1 MQAVGLESVELERRL
16 LSECNQSV
24 WYALSIADNREQL
37 LARKAKFNALPTVE
51 RTEEIVSLMPGEE
64 EIKQPIIQQI
74 NGRLS
79 DLPER
84 PPLIAITKP
93 EKLGEALGQLQA
105 LVMRTGRA
113 EKCAR
118 QLEQIRHL
126 LRSMPV
132 DDCYRSIS
140 LFQQQ
145 MAGDL
150 LSRLHVLRQVA
161 NPEPPQLSD
170 LPASLVNR
178 FVGQHG
184 RHLLKIYGRGNIWDT
199 EALTQF
205 VADVRSV
212 DPHVTGNPLQA
223 HEASA
228 EMMGSYQQAAIYSML
243 VIIGVLVL
251 NFRSLTYSLIAALP
265 LAVGVLQTF
274 GLLGFLNIPLN
285 PANLIALPLILGI
298 GVDYGVHIVHE
309 FRECKGPY
317 RMSPGTAVAVLVDAL
332 TTIVG
337 FGSLMI
343 ATHQGL
349 QSLGRVLTIAV
360 TCCLFSSL
368 VMLPALL
375 ALMTRNRPAV
385 PVADFQPSDGEAVIP
400 DRAALAPQSR
410 AA

>member
-1 MQAVGLESVELERRL
+1 
-16 LSECNQSV
+16 
-24 WYALSIADNREQL
+24 
-37 LARKAKFNALPTVE
+37 
-51 RTEEIVSLMPGEE
+51 
-64 EIKQPIIQQI
+64 
-74 NGRLS
+74 
-79 DLPER
+79 
-84 PPLIAITKP
+84 
-93 EKLGEALGQLQA
+93 
-105 LVMRTGRA
+105 
-113 EKCAR
+113 
-118 QLEQIRHL
+118 
-126 LRSMPV
+126 
-132 DDCYRSIS
+132 
-140 LFQQQ
+140 

>member
-1 MQAVGLESVELERRL
+1 
-16 LSECNQSV
+16 
-24 WYALSIADNREQL
+24 
-37 LARKAKFNALPTVE
+37 
-51 RTEEIVSLMPGEE
+51 
-64 EIKQPIIQQI
+64 
-74 NGRLS
+74 
-79 DLPER
+79 
-84 PPLIAITKP
+84 
-93 EKLGEALGQLQA
+93 
-105 LVMRTGRA
+105 
-113 EKCAR
+113 
-118 QLEQIRHL
+118 
-126 LRSMPV
+126 
-132 DDCYRSIS
+132 
-140 LFQQQ
+140 

-184 RHLLKIYGRGNIWDT
+184 RHLLKIYGKGNIWDT

-223 HEASA
+223 HEASV
-228 EMMGSYQQAAIYSML
+228 EMKGSYEEAAIYSLL

-251 NFRSLTYSLIAALP
+251 DFRSLTYSLIAALP

-285 PANLIALPLILGI
+285 PANLIALPL
-298 GVDYGVHIVHE
+298 D
-309 FRECKGPY
+309 
-317 RMSPGTAVAVLVDAL
+317 PGHRRRLRRPHRPRVPRVQGALSHVAGHGRGRAGRRADHDRRLRLADDR
-332 TTIVG
+332 
-337 FGSLMI
+337 
-343 ATHQGL
+343 QPPGL

-375 ALMTRNRPAV
+375 SWMTRNRPEV
-385 PVADFQPSDGEAVIP
+385 PADEPTTPSLRPNRPPLSGWPAPPEENGNRTNLGPVPFILFVA
-400 DRAALAPQSR
+400 SR
-410 AA
+410 A

>member
-1 MQAVGLESVELERRL
+1 M
-16 LSECNQSV
+16 
-24 WYALSIADNREQL
+24 
-37 LARKAKFNALPTVE
+37 
-51 RTEEIVSLMPGEE
+51 
-64 EIKQPIIQQI
+64 
-74 NGRLS
+74 
-79 DLPER
+79 
-84 PPLIAITKP
+84 
-93 EKLGEALGQLQA
+93 
-105 LVMRTGRA
+105 
-113 EKCAR
+113 
-118 QLEQIRHL
+118 
-126 LRSMPV
+126 
-132 DDCYRSIS
+132 
-140 LFQQQ
+140 
-145 MAGDL
+145 
-150 LSRLHVLRQVA
+150 
-161 NPEPPQLSD
+161 
-170 LPASLVNR
+170 
-178 FVGQHG
+178 
-184 RHLLKIYGRGNIWDT
+184 
-199 EALTQF
+199 
-205 VADVRSV
+205 
-212 DPHVTGNPLQA
+212 TGNPLQA

-251 NFRSLTYSLIAALP
+251 DFRSLTYSLIAALP

-375 ALMTRNRPAV
+375 AWITRNRPAV
-385 PVADFQPSDGEAVIP
+385 PDGRCRARQHGRDRLPAGTAARQAPQPEKRRNRAARRSGPGSLLRLHARRLRAAFNLSNFRMTSSSDTSIESSSAARRLGWLPVPALAASRPLCPSRCPTLVARIEQVGVVTDHLPLAILLAERAGGPDPKRPRPSFGILIAAQLVAFDHGQVVADRHVQIQSARRVRPASSRLARPTLAHLIP
-400 DRAALAPQSR
+400 TDLDSADRAHVGHVVGVRPDLVHARASPASR
-410 AA
+410 ALRLV

>member
-1 MQAVGLESVELERRL
+1 VGK
-16 LSECNQSV
+16 
-24 WYALSIADNREQL
+24 DGHH
-37 LARKAKFNALPTVE
+37 F
-51 RTEEIVSLMPGEE
+51 
-64 EIKQPIIQQI
+64 
-74 NGRLS
+74 
-79 DLPER
+79 
-84 PPLIAITKP
+84 
-93 EKLGEALGQLQA
+93 
-105 LVMRTGRA
+105 
-113 EKCAR
+113 
-118 QLEQIRHL
+118 
-126 LRSMPV
+126 
-132 DDCYRSIS
+132 
-140 LFQQQ
+140 
-145 MAGDL
+145 
-150 LSRLHVLRQVA
+150 
-161 NPEPPQLSD
+161 
-170 LPASLVNR
+170 
-178 FVGQHG
+178 
-184 RHLLKIYGRGNIWDT
+184 LLKIYGKGNIWDT

-223 HEASA
+223 HEASG

-265 LAVGVLQTF
+265 LAIGVLQTF

-343 ATHQGL
+343 ASHQGL

-385 PVADFQPSDGEAVIP
+385 PVADSEPADAESEIAEAAP
-400 DRAALAPQSR
+400 LAPRARAA
-410 AA
+410 